1 MAVILEDKNRD
12 YKRIRPS
19 PAEKMKL
26 RNAGLQW
33 TLSSNISAV
42 GVVDNDLIIRFHN
55 GSLYKYPNN
64 AEHFAPMLNS
74 NSKGKYFWRKLRRPG
89 ASYIKI
95 GSLPLPEDTTET
107 DEEVMTQR
115 IATHIVKAI
124 VPTTE
129 QQMQG
134 VLPSISISP
143 IASLIGSNNDFMG
156 NILTG
161 LFISSF

>member
-64 AEHFAPMLNS
+64 AEHFAPMLRA

-95 GSLPLPEDTTET
+95 GSLPLESDKQQTDDEMFKDIEAQGIRIET
-107 DEEVMTQR
+107 PQVLDRADVITSL
-115 IATHIVKAI
+115 KAL
-124 VPTTE
+124 V
-129 QQMQG
+129 G
-134 VLPSISISP
+134 VTVLDNTFNLGAIP
-143 IASLIGSNNDFMG
+143 ILK
-156 NILTG
+156 
-161 LFISSF
+161 